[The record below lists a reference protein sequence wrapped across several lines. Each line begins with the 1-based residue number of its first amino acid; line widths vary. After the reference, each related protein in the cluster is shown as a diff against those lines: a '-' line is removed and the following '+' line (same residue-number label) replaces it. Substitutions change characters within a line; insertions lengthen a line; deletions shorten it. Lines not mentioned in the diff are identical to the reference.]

1 MTPSIVYEIMN
12 FYSDLGPEKDLEFI
26 VREKIRLDEKK
37 IPVSSSHVIKERT
50 IDKIGQK
57 SNLLAPVSAK
67 YNSKGKEFL
76 NNKNNVKDSKK
87 FFQSKIAQASKNN
100 NGKGKSKWPE
110 IQPHYAKDSKA
121 NIENKTA
128 DGVIKQLINLRK
140 LEERDDQ
147 VCFLISHTFHYFI
160 PTFEGCRWA
169 F

>member
-67 YNSKGKEFL
+67 YNSKGKEFWKL
-76 NNKNNVKDSKK
+76 RLT
-87 FFQSKIAQASKNN
+87 ILIRP
-100 NGKGKSKWPE
+100 GKMMMIKAKSG
-110 IQPHYAKDSKA
+110 S
-121 NIENKTA
+121 
-128 DGVIKQLINLRK
+128 
-140 LEERDDQ
+140 
-147 VCFLISHTFHYFI
+147 
-160 PTFEGCRWA
+160 
-169 F
+169 